1 MLKKLASFGVA
12 ATLSTPAI
20 AEGFERIEDLDRFKA
35 VVEDRA
41 LSRLGIQV
49 KVTKNGDIV
58 GRAFGQDVSGDWE
71 WRQGY
76 FCRSLFW
83 GERDLGDNCQT
94 VEVNG
99 RNVRF
104 TSDQGAG
111 DSAILRL
118 Q

>member
-1 MLKKLASFGVA
+1 MLRSLSSFGVA
-12 ATLSTPAI
+12 MALSTPAL
-20 AEGFERIEDLDRFKA
+20 AEGFERIEDRDRFLA

-49 KVTKNGDIV
+49 KVTDRGNIV
-58 GRAFGQDVSGDWE
+58 GRAFGQEVSGDWE

-99 RNVRF
+99 RTVRF

-111 DSAILRL
+111 ESADLRL